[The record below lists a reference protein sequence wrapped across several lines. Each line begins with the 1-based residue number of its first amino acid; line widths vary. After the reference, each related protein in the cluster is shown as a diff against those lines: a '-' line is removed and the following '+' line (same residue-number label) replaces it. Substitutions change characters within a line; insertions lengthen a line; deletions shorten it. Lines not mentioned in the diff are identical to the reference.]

1 MGNPKR
7 LEVTDKQLTAVEA
20 YAGGSRK
27 TRSRKRSEGSRGK
40 KGDRFLSVVGD
51 QSDDDNGTFDNE
63 ELGLETAEALDSSAD
78 SDFEVGDGD
87 AVSEEEDDE
96 VVYAA
101 GPSAVPDS
109 VKKYFSEISRR
120 SLLSAEEERN
130 LATRAKAGDRAARAL
145 LVESNLRLVVSIAK
159 RYLKRGLALQDL
171 IQEGNVGLMRA
182 VDKFDPNRG
191 FRFSTYATWWIK
203 QAITRSIADKSRM
216 IRLPVHVNEM
226 LTKVRKEVRRLSSDL
241 GRPPTIEELS
251 TATEV
256 KKEKLLQVMET
267 SRDLLSLDSAVGT
280 GFDSTL
286 GELLED
292 EAMPAPTETAA
303 MNLLKED
310 VGHLLTCLNDQE
322 KTIIEMRFGLKD
334 GTARTL
340 SQAGQVLGI
349 SRERA
354 RQIEAKAIRKLRNS
368 KGTNGLRAYLN

>member
-63 ELGLETAEALDSSAD
+63 EFGLETADSLDSSAD
-78 SDFEVGDGD
+78 SDFEVADGD
-87 AVSEEEDDE
+87 AVVEDEE

>member
-1 MGNPKR
+1 MGNPER
-7 LEVTDKQLTAVEA
+7 IRDTDPKLFDVEA
-20 YAGGSRK
+20 YAGGGRRK
-27 TRSRKRSEGSRGK
+27 TTRKRSGGAR
-40 KGDRFLSVVGD
+40 GDRHLSAVGD
-51 QSDDDNGTFDNE
+51 HSESDDDGGNFDQD
-63 ELGLETAEALDSSAD
+63 ELSVIDSVLHSET
-78 SDFEVGDGD
+78 DFELVEDVVDQEAG
-87 AVSEEEDDE
+87 EEEI
-96 VVYAA
+96 VKYSQGVM
-101 GPSAVPDS
+101 PDS

-120 SLLSAEEERN
+120 KLLSAVDEKD
-130 LATRAKAGDRAARAL
+130 LATKAKAGDKHARAL

-159 RYLKRGLALQDL
+159 KYLKRGMALQDL
-171 IQEGNVGLMRA
+171 IQEGNVGLLRA
-182 VDKFDPNRG
+182 VDKFEPERG

-226 LTKVRKEVRRLSSDL
+226 LGKVRKEVRKLSSEL

-251 TATEV
+251 LATEI
-256 KKEKLLQVMET
+256 KKEKILQVMET

-280 GFDSTL
+280 GFDGTL

-292 EAMPAPTETAA
+292 DIMPAPTETATN
-303 MNLLKED
+303 NLLKQD
-310 VGHLLTCLNDQE
+310 VNGLLTCLTEQE
-322 KTIIEMRFGLKD
+322 KAIIEMRFGLQD

-368 KGTNGLRAYLN
+368 KTMNGMRSYLN

>member
-63 ELGLETAEALDSSAD
+63 EFGLETADALDSSND
-78 SDFEVGDGD
+78 SDFEVADGD
-87 AVSEEEDDE
+87 AVVEEDEE

-101 GPSAVPDS
+101 GPSVVPDS

-120 SLLSAEEERN
+120 SLLSAEEERS

>member
-7 LEVTDKQLTAVEA
+7 LDIEDKRLTTVEA
-20 YAGGSRK
+20 YAGGGSR
-27 TRSRKRSEGSRGK
+27 RSSRKRSAGSRGK
-40 KGDRFLSVVGD
+40 KGDRLLSIVGD
-51 QSDDDNGTFDNE
+51 TSDDDGGTYDQE
-63 ELGLETAEALDSSAD
+63 EFGLESSIVDSGVD
-78 SDFEVGDGD
+78 TDFDDDESED
-87 AVSEEEDDE
+87 EEEA
-96 VVYAA
+96 VLQP

-109 VKKYFSEISRR
+109 IKKYFTEISRR
-120 SLLSAEEERN
+120 SLLSAAEERD
-130 LATRAKAGDRAARAL
+130 LALRAKAGDKSARAL

-216 IRLPVHVNEM
+216 IRLPVHVNEL
-226 LTKVRKEVRRLSSDL
+226 LTKVRKEVRRLSSAL
-241 GRPPTIEELS
+241 GRPPTIEELAE
-251 TATEV
+251 ATQV

-267 SRDLLSLDSAVGT
+267 SRDLLSLDSTVGT

-286 GELLED
+286 GDLLED
-292 EAMPAPTETAA
+292 DIMPAPTETATQ
-303 MNLLKED
+303 NLLKED
-310 VGHLLTCLNDQE
+310 VDDLLTCLNEQE
-322 KTIIEMRFGLKD
+322 KSIIEMRFGLKD
-334 GTARTL
+334 GNARTL
-340 SQAGQVLGI
+340 SDAGQVLGI

-368 KGTNGLRAYLN
+368 KVTNGMRAYLN

>member
-7 LEVTDKQLTAVEA
+7 LDVTDKSLSTIEA

-27 TRSRKRSEGSRGK
+27 ARSRKRAEGSRGK
-40 KGDRFLSVVGD
+40 KGDRFLSVVGGD
-51 QSDDDNGTFDNE
+51 GGDDDGGTFEQE
-63 ELGLETAEALDSSAD
+63 EFGLDVNVL
-78 SDFEVGDGD
+78 EVDVD
-87 AVSEEEDDE
+87 PNTEVEVEEEADE
-96 VVYAA
+96 EVESDIVYAA

-120 SLLSAEEERN
+120 TLLSAVEERD
-130 LATRAKAGDRAARAL
+130 LAIRAKAGDKQARAI

-182 VDKFDPNRG
+182 VDKFDPHRG

-203 QAITRSIADKSRM
+203 QAITRAIADKSRM

-226 LTKVRKEVRRLSSDL
+226 LTKVRKEVRKLSSDL

-251 TATEV
+251 AATDV

-267 SRDLLSLDSAVGT
+267 SRDLLSLDSAIGT

-286 GELLED
+286 GEMLED
-292 EAMPAPTETAA
+292 DIMPAPTETAA

-310 VGHLLTCLNDQE
+310 VGHLLTCLSDQE

-334 GTARTL
+334 GTAKTL

-368 KGTNGLRAYLN
+368 KVTNSLRAYLN

>member
-7 LEVTDKQLTAVEA
+7 IDVTDKSLITVEG
-20 YAGGSRK
+20 YAGGGARRG
-27 TRSRKRSEGSRGK
+27 RSRKRSEGSRGK
-40 KGDRFLSVVGD
+40 KGDRFLSVVGEG
-51 QSDDDNGTFDNE
+51 SEDDNGTFEQD
-63 ELGLETAEALDSSAD
+63 ELGLEIVPDLDDVAD
-78 SDFEVGDGD
+78 APFDLDVDTD
-87 AVSEEEDDE
+87 VEEEE
-96 VVYAA
+96 IVLQA

-120 SLLSAEEERN
+120 TLLSAVEERD
-130 LATRAKAGDRAARAL
+130 LATRAKAGDARARSL

-203 QAITRSIADKSRM
+203 QAITRAIADKSRM

-226 LTKVRKEVRRLSSDL
+226 LTKVRKEVRRLSSAL
-241 GRPPTIEELS
+241 GRPPTIEELAE
-251 TATEV
+251 ATEV

-267 SRDLLSLDSAVGT
+267 SRELLSLDSAIGT

-292 EAMPAPTETAA
+292 DAMPAPTETAA
-303 MNLLKED
+303 QNLLRED

-368 KGTNGLRAYLN
+368 KVTNGMRAYLN

>member
-63 ELGLETAEALDSSAD
+63 EFGLETADALDSSND
-78 SDFEVGDGD
+78 SDFEVADGD
-87 AVSEEEDDE
+87 AVVEEDEE

-101 GPSAVPDS
+101 GPSVVPDS

-120 SLLSAEEERN
+120 SLLSAEEERS

-292 EAMPAPTETAA
+292 EVMPAPTETAA

>member
-20 YAGGSRK
+20 YAGASRK

-63 ELGLETAEALDSSAD
+63 EFGLETADALDSSND
-78 SDFEVGDGD
+78 SDFEVADGD
-87 AVSEEEDDE
+87 AVVEEDEE

-101 GPSAVPDS
+101 GPSVVPDS

-120 SLLSAEEERN
+120 SLLSAEEERS